1 MQRALN
7 KTNKNPKL
15 FWLVDLRDRESERER
30 ERERER
36 ENPKAETV
44 KPLLRSAKA
53 TTDPPPDRPSPHRL
67 TPTGCCCRHH
77 SVTPDAT
84 HRLPVPVLLS
94 DLVFFSS
101 FPPLFC
107 SYDLISFSPSLLD
120 SLDYLFFF
128 FFLISMDY
136 LFLLL
141 SCLVISYLTES

>member
-1 MQRALN
+1 M
-7 KTNKNPKL
+7 
-15 FWLVDLRDRESERER
+15 VELRDKG
-30 ERERER
+30 ERER

-67 TPTGCCCRHH
+67 TPTGCCCCRRR

-84 HRLPVPVLLS
+84 RRSPVPILLS
-94 DLVFFSS
+94 DLVCFCFVFF
-101 FPPLFC
+101 FFL
-107 SYDLISFSPSLLD
+107 SYFVFMILSPSVLH
-120 SLDYLFFF
+120 YLTAWTTCFFF
-128 FFLISMDY
+128 FFLISLDY